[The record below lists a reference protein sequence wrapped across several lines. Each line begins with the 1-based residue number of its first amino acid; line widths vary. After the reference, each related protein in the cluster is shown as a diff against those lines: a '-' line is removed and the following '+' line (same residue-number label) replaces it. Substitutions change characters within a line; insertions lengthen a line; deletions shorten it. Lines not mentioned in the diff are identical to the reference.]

1 MIVRFALVTLLL
13 AAVSLLVG
21 TYVFVPPLLEQA
33 AARSIEKELRLENTP
48 EVELEKGSPQEVL
61 AGRFSGGRVSMGAV
75 DLGGARAERVVVNLD
90 PFDLNL
96 PATMLGRTIESE
108 EQLSGT
114 LRAEVSEKE
123 VSRLARTQAD
133 VPVRDVELE
142 EGEMVVGSEVPV
154 LGVEVPVSVVGD
166 MVLRDGELAFVPR
179 GVSALGEPVPEE
191 FTDELFAGA
200 DFSYPLGELPYGAE
214 VTGVEVGSGRL
225 VVSGALQHIPLEQ

>member
-1 MIVRFALVTLLL
+1 LIVRFALVTLLL

-191 FTDELFAGA
+191 FMDELFAGA
-200 DFSYPLGELPYGAE
+200 DFSYPLAELPYGAE
-214 VTGVEVGSGRL
+214 VTGVEVGDGRL

>member
-1 MIVRFALVTLLL
+1 LIVRFALVTLLL

-21 TYVFVPPLLEQA
+21 TYVFVPPLLEQDV
-33 AARSIEKELRLENTP
+33 ARSIEKELRLENTP

-154 LGVEVPVSVVGD
+154 LGVEIPVSVVGD

-200 DFSYPLGELPYGAE
+200 DFSYPLGELPYGVE
-214 VTGVEVGSGRL
+214 VTGVEVGDGRL

>member
-33 AARSIEKELRLENTP
+33 AARSIGKELRLENTP

-200 DFSYPLGELPYGAE
+200 DFSYPLGELPYGME
-214 VTGVEVGSGRL
+214 VTGVEVGDGRL